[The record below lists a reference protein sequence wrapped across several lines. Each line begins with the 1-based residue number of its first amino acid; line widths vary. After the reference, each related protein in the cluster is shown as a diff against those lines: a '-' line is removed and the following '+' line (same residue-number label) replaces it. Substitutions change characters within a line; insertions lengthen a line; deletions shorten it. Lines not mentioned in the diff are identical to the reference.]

1 MTASEFYDIARI
13 IAWIVMTP
21 IILLFTWIAIGG
33 AIAEYQIKKKC
44 EEEYRRSQEEFFR
57 NHVRGYK
64 GGKK

>member
-1 MTASEFYDIARI
+1 MNEFYEIARI

-21 IILLFTWIAIGG
+21 IFLFFTWIAIGC
-33 AIAEYQIKKKC
+33 AMADYQMKKKRR
-44 EEEYRRSQEEFFR
+44 EEYLRSREEFFR